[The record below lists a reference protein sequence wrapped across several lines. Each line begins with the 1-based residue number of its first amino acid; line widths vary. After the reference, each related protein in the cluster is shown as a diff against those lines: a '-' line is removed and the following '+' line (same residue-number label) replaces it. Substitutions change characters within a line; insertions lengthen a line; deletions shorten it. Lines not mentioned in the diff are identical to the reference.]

1 MARTQNT
8 RRWTRWSVAAV
19 ALAVT
24 LAVAVPYLYINFVQ
38 GDAPDRLDVAV
49 ERDAAD
55 TTNGN
60 ASTSVDGTWTV
71 GSGSQ
76 AGYRVKEVLLGQS
89 TEAVGRTTAVTRQLT
104 VSGSQ
109 VESGSFTVDLTKVTS
124 DQDRRDSQFQGRIM
138 ETATYPTATFKLL
151 QPITLGSIPADGD
164 TITATAHGALTLHGT
179 TKQVTVEVTM
189 QRDGDGFEVS
199 GLIPV
204 IFADYAIPNP
214 SFGAVTTEDHGEIEF
229 LLALTRT

>member
-1 MARTQNT
+1 
-8 RRWTRWSVAAV
+8 VAAV

-24 LAVAVPYLYINFVQ
+24 FAVAVPYLYINFVQ
-38 GDAPDRLDVAV
+38 GDAPDRLDVTV
-49 ERDAAD
+49 ERDGTD

-89 TEAVGRTTAVTRQLT
+89 TEAVGRTGAVTGQLT

-109 VESGSFTVDLTKVTS
+109 VERGSFTVDLTKVTS

-164 TITATAHGALTLHGT
+164 TVTATAHGELTLHGT
-179 TKQVTVEVTM
+179 TKQVTVEVTI

-199 GLIPV
+199 GSIPV

>member
-1 MARTQNT
+1 MARTQNI
-8 RRWTRWSVAAV
+8 RRWTRWIVTAV

-38 GDAPDRLDVAV
+38 GDAPDRLDVTV
-49 ERDAAD
+49 ERDGTD

-89 TEAVGRTTAVTRQLT
+89 TEAVGRTTAVTGQLT

-109 VESGSFTVDLTKVTS
+109 VESGSLTVDLTKVTS

-164 TITATAHGALTLHGT
+164 TVTATAHGELTLHGT
-179 TKQVTVEVTM
+179 TKQVTVEVTI
-189 QRDGDGFEVS
+189 QRDGDGFGVS
-199 GLIPV
+199 GSIPV

-214 SFGAVTTEDHGEIEF
+214 SFGAVTTEDHGEIE
-229 LLALTRT
+229 LLLTLTRT